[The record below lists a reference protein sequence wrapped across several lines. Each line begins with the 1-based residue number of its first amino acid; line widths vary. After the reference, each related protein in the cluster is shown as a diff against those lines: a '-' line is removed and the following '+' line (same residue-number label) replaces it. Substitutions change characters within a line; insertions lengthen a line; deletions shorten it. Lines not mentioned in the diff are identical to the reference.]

1 MVLFSATMWIDK
13 LQYGTVPAWIGGLF
27 GGLSL
32 LLAFALFYRD
42 RRRDDREQIDKA
54 AVWLTTAYEIQAF
67 DEKTDRI
74 EEIEFTLHARN
85 ANEVPI
91 DVHQVAFDIE
101 TQWWVPS
108 DDNGLDADRTLPSS
122 TRQPGTQA
130 SHCFQGRFLLP
141 PNDSLPEHSKKWH
154 VGHQAPERATQLDP
168 IDGATATVQYFLAI
182 DNAGRR
188 WEVRPGRGRRARRI
202 RWYSRRREYYPGDWQ
217 RPALRWFT
225 NRYFKARGLIRWLW
239 KKISRS

>member
-122 TRQPGTQA
+122 TRQPGAQA

-141 PNDSLPEHSKKWH
+141 
-154 VGHQAPERATQLDP
+154 TQRQP
-168 IDGATATVQYFLAI
+168 PGAQQ
-182 DNAGRR
+182 
-188 WEVRPGRGRRARRI
+188 EVARRAPSTGEGDAARPD
-202 RWYSRRREYYPGDWQ
+202 RRRDGDRPIFPRDRQ
-217 RPALRWFT
+217 RRAAMGSSPRTWPTRQT
-225 NRYFKARGLIRWLW
+225 NPVVQPTT
-239 KKISRS
+239 